1 LILVIRAI
9 KKKREEDKNK
19 GPIHV
24 DYDPSIEDKLEAFE
38 VEPETAPK
46 VADESVNNQINDGS
60 FEFKLEEEEKAKV
73 AIVEAAKVSKEV
85 KQQPKFINTNAVDE
99 VVDFNNSNNNV
110 K

>member
-1 LILVIRAI
+1 M
-9 KKKREEDKNK
+9 
-19 GPIHV
+19 
-24 DYDPSIEDKLEAFE
+24 
-38 VEPETAPK
+38 
-46 VADESVNNQINDGS
+46 
-60 FEFKLEEEEKAKV
+60 EEEEKAKV